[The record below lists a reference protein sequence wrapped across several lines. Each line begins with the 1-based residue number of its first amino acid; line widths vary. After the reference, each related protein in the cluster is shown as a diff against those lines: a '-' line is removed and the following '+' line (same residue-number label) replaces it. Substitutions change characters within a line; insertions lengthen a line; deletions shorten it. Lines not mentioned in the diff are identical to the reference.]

1 MADIIPF
8 RGIVYNVSKVSI
20 EDVLAPPYDL
30 ITPEYQEE
38 LYRKNPYNVVRIDFG
53 KEQHRDSEADNKY
66 TRAKGYLKKW
76 IDEGILIV
84 SEKSSFYAYEMS
96 YAIDGEEKRFIG
108 LLGLVKLEEF
118 GKGKI
123 HPHECTYSKP
133 KQDRLNLLRTCEA
146 NTSPIFSLYKSAD
159 KRVSTLLSEVAQT
172 RPYLETADA
181 AGAVHRLWQIDRRE
195 DIEMIREELRG
206 KDIFIADGH
215 HRYETSLEF
224 QREMREKRVS
234 SSGNDPFDYV
244 LMFLANMLDGG
255 LTILPTHRL
264 VREIPEDIHMR
275 LSEYFEIEPV
285 STDFNIAKRISGRK
299 YVFGF
304 FQNRDEMWYLLTF
317 KGRNLSEVNP
327 ALREVDVI
335 ILHDLVLKEILEVKD
350 VAYEMDVKKALEKVR
365 SGTFRAALFL
375 NPTKVEDV
383 EKAAFTSI
391 RMPPKSTY
399 FYPKLLTGI
408 VINSFGVSFRL
419 NY

>member
-1 MADIIPF
+1 MADINPF
-8 RGIVYNVSKVSI
+8 KGILYSVSKVSI

-38 LYRKNPYNVVRIDFG
+38 LYRKSPYNVVRIDFG
-53 KEQHRDSEADNKY
+53 KEQPEDTEADNKY
-66 TRAKGYLKKW
+66 TRAKGYLEKW

-84 SEKSSFYAYEMS
+84 SDRPSFYAYEIS
-96 YAIDGEEKRFIG
+96 YAIDGEEKRLIG

-159 KRVSTLLSEVAQT
+159 KRVSTLLSEVART
-172 RPYLETADA
+172 RPYLEAADA
-181 AGAVHRLWQIDRRE
+181 AGAVHRLWQIDREE
-195 DIEMIREELRG
+195 DIEMIREELRD

-215 HRYETSLEF
+215 HRYETSLDF
-224 QREMREKRVS
+224 QREMRGKRVS
-234 SSGNDPFDYV
+234 SSNNEPFDYV

-255 LTILPTHRL
+255 ITILPTHRL

-285 STDFNIAKRISGRK
+285 RTDFDIAKQISGRK

-350 VAYEMDVKKALEKVR
+350 IAYEMDVKKALEKVR

-375 NPTKVEDV
+375 NPTGVEDV
-383 EKAAFTSI
+383 EKAALTSV

-399 FYPKLLTGI
+399 FYPKLLTGV
-408 VINSFGVSFRL
+408 VINSFGV
-419 NY
+419 NC